1 MPATTVAVA
10 DETTLGARTNELTLD
25 FLTERVTAREVIR
38 ARVYQEVTEHNAAG
52 TGIFR
57 GLVVPRADPAGP
69 GVAGKTRRRIDWRE
83 QYERALAGFAAN
95 GFLLL
100 VDDRQVRDL
109 DEEVVLRHDTTV
121 TFLKLVPL
129 VGG

>member
-1 MPATTVAVA
+1 MSTTTTTTTITIA
-10 DETTLGARTNELTLD
+10 DETTSGARTNELTLD

-38 ARVYQEVTEHNAAG
+38 ARVYQEVTEHNAVG
-52 TGIFR
+52 SGVFR
-57 GLVVPRADPAGP
+57 GLVLPRAAPHGSP
-69 GVAGKTRRRIDWRE
+69 RRRIDWHQ

-100 VDDRQVRDL
+100 VDDRQVADL
-109 DEEVVLRHDTTV
+109 DEEIVLRHDTTV